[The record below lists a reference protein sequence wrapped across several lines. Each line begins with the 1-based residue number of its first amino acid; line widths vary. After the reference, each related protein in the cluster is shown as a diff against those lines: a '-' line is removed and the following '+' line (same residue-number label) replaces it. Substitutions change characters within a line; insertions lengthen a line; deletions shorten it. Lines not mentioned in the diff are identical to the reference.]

1 MTTSDFSAERRL
13 MLGFAAVAGRRA
25 PLYRAFAVGAAEH
38 RQVLSILAEAPAS
51 SRLPV
56 TVFAAV
62 HSLLLA
68 DPTEPLAAWYPN
80 LTAQPRTDD
89 AVPALVELCERRRT
103 ELVALVRTRAPQTNE
118 IGRSAVLMLGLAQV
132 AAEQGPLAHLDVGAS
147 AGLNL
152 LSDRYRYHWGAH
164 SLGSG
169 NIDLVCDLTG
179 TLPTGVPPTRLPRIE
194 QRLGL
199 DRAPVDITDPEQV
212 RWLEACVWPDQADRF
227 ARLEAALAQAQ
238 ALRPQVLT
246 GDAVQDLPAAVA
258 RLRSGH
264 PVITTSWVLNYLDG
278 AQQEQFWARLNE
290 VGQTQNLS
298 WVAFESPEVTAGL
311 HWPQA
316 VAGQS
321 LSVLRLVRWRSG
333 RLEDEVLASG
343 HPHGYWLRWGSA
355 LAAVASQ
362 HL

>member
-1 MTTSDFSAERRL
+1 
-13 MLGFAAVAGRRA
+13 MLEFASVAGRRA
-25 PLYRAFAVGAAEH
+25 PLYRAFADGAAEH
-38 RQVLSILAEAPAS
+38 GQVLSILAEAPAS

-62 HSLLLA
+62 HYLLLA
-68 DPTEPLAAWYPN
+68 DPSEPLAAWYPN
-80 LTAQPRTDD
+80 LTSQPRTDD
-89 AVPALVELCERRRT
+89 GVPALVEFCERRRA
-103 ELVALVRTRAPQTNE
+103 ELVALVRSRAPQTNE

-132 AAEQGPLAHLDVGAS
+132 AADKGPLAHLDVGAS

-152 LSDRYRYHWGAH
+152 LSDRYRYHWGEH

-169 NIDLVCDLTG
+169 SIDLACELTG
-179 TLPTGVPPTRLPRIE
+179 TLPKGVPPTQLPRIE

-227 ARLEAALAQAQ
+227 ARLQAALAEAQ

-246 GDAVQDLPAAVA
+246 GDAVQDLPGAVA

-264 PVITTSWVLNYLDG
+264 PVITSSWVLNYLEV
-278 AQQEQFWARLNE
+278 AQQEQFWAQLNE
-290 VGQTQNLS
+290 VGRTQDLS

-311 HWPQA
+311 HWPRT

-321 LSVLRLVRWRSG
+321 LSALRVARWRGG
-333 RLEDEVLASG
+333 RLEDEVLAAG

-355 LAAVASQ
+355 LAAVSTQ